1 MAVTQ
6 RERAEVPPSHRSILP
21 TVPGVPAGAAVLTAV
36 TCTFI
41 GFLIDTMGG
50 DELTGTFASLY
61 VIGCVLAALIVR
73 YRGLFTTMV
82 VPPLL
87 LFLAV
92 PLAYQQ
98 MLGNSAGGFKVKE
111 ILLNLAIPLV
121 NRFPTMALATVLVLI
136 IGAIRVAM
144 HRREQQGD
152 SGGAS
157 FKPRARTARP
167 AGAARAQRAGATDT
181 KEPARRRFR
190 SGADEQDGDA
200 AESTAAT
207 RRPAGRVASRPP
219 RVGADRQPA
228 SGQAAG
234 RQSTAR
240 QSGNDRKRTPPADRK
255 PNPDRKPT
263 GDRKPPGERRAN
275 PADRAERANPADRA
289 NPAGTEGRRR
299 RAQTPEM
306 PPHPRPNVRYRERDS
321 GRIER

>member
-1 MAVTQ
+1 M
-6 RERAEVPPSHRSILP
+6 PPSHRSILP
-21 TVPGVPAGAAVLTAV
+21 TVPGAPAGAAVLTAV

-61 VIGCVLAALIVR
+61 VIGCVLAALMVR

-82 VPPLL
+82 LPPLL

-98 MLGNSAGGFKVKE
+98 MLGNSSSFKVKE

-136 IGAIRVAM
+136 IGAVRVAM
-144 HRREQQGD
+144 YRREQ
-152 SGGAS
+152 SGESGS
-157 FKPRARTARP
+157 PLGKPRARVARP
-167 AGAARAQRAGATDT
+167 VGAARAQRAGATDT

-190 SGADEQDGDA
+190 PNPAEQDGSDA
-200 AESTAAT
+200 PESTPGT
-207 RRPAGRVASRPP
+207 RRPAGRVAARPP
-219 RVGADRQPA
+219 RVGADRPAA
-228 SGQAAG
+228 SGQTGNRQAG
-234 RQSTAR
+234 NRQAGTE
-240 QSGNDRKRTPPADRK
+240 RKRTPPGDRK

-263 GDRKPPGERRAN
+263 GERKPPAERRAN
-275 PADRAERANPADRA
+275 PAERANPAA
-289 NPAGTEGRRR
+289 AAEPRRR
-299 RAQTPEM
+299 RTPNAEV

-321 GRIER
+321 GRIEH